1 MLLKGQSK
9 IKDEPFKH
17 ETYSLEYILHKT
29 YIRVYKMPRKKP
41 QTKKQVKKKKEKRK
55 IAIGFASI
63 LAIVSIIGF
72 LDITLTSFFEFSFQ
86 SYMSFFWLCLMGVG
100 FIIISKPKRLI
111 RQKKDDS
118 VTDITALVVGV
129 LAIIAGVLSL
139 PFLAISHPVFFAI
152 KGVISIIAII
162 FIALETWVVKN

>member
-1 MLLKGQSK
+1 MAK
-9 IKDEPFKH
+9 P
-17 ETYSLEYILHKT
+17 
-29 YIRVYKMPRKKP
+29 KK
-41 QTKKQVKKKKEKRK
+41 KSVKKKKEKRR
-55 IAIGFASI
+55 ISIGFASI
-63 LAIVSIIGF
+63 LAIVSIVGF

-86 SYMSFFWLCLMGVG
+86 NYMSFFWLCLMGVG
-100 FIIISKPKRLI
+100 FIIIAKPKSLI
-111 RQKKDDS
+111 QQKKEDS
-118 VTDITALVVGV
+118 VTDITALVVGT